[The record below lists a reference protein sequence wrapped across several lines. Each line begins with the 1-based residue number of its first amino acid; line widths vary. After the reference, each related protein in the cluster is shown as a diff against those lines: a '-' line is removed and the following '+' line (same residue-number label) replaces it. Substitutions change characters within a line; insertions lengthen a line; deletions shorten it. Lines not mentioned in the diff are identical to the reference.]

1 MRLRDVLEHPGVR
14 LPVLAGEGELDRPA
28 GNTYTTDLLDPARYL
43 AGGEVV
49 LTGMMWRREPADS
62 EAFVAALAG
71 AGAAALGAGEALLGP
86 VPADLVEA
94 CLRHRLPL
102 FAVPAEVSFREV
114 TDRINTVL
122 WAEREA
128 GAVAARNRRRGLVAR
143 LAAGADLAE
152 VWPRTGAWVLS
163 CTGRVIV
170 GGPLATQVPA
180 TPGAVDDIVAGGA
193 GGSGTITSGTV
204 VSGAVG
210 SGRAGARDAAAG
222 SGLGAKLAAAFLRA
236 DTLPVRCRIGDRE
249 FHLDAPALTP
259 ALGAR
264 FVAATEGGSPLEELV
279 ELAAL
284 DAARQERARQV
295 EQRLAATLVAALAT
309 TTDPAETTAA
319 LHSCGMPTTGPYT
332 VVVASL
338 DRAGRGGFAESAR
351 IPGREPAVSPKPQH
365 DPRCDVCAV
374 VEEMAGRG
382 GAATVVAADGARVVA
397 VVAGGDVLAGVRE
410 GARQLAAAA
419 RGTRITAG
427 VSETAAGVAELP
439 AALAQARHAHDF
451 AGERDGRVRV
461 VGCGELASHDL
472 LLAGVPR
479 AARQA
484 FADRLLAPL
493 RAYDSS
499 HNADLLRTLQMF
511 LACDGSWTR
520 CASAMHLHVNTLR
533 YRIRRIADLTG
544 RDLDSFADRVDLY
557 LALRLTP

>member
-1 MRLRDVLEHPGVR
+1 MRLRDVLEHPGVP
-14 LPVLAGEGELDRPA
+14 LPVLAGHGELDRPVA
-28 GNTYTTDLLDPARYL
+28 RNAYTTDLLDPARYL

-71 AGAAALGAGEALLGP
+71 AGVAALGAGEALLGP

-114 TDRINTVL
+114 TDRISTVL

-143 LAAGADLAE
+143 LASGADLAE
-152 VWPRTGAWVLS
+152 VWPATGAWVLS
-163 CTGRVIV
+163 CTGRVIA
-170 GGPLATQVPA
+170 GGPLDEQA
-180 TPGAVDDIVAGGA
+180 
-193 GGSGTITSGTV
+193 SGV
-204 VSGAVG
+204 
-210 SGRAGARDAAAG
+210 
-222 SGLGAKLAAAFLRA
+222 GAKLAAAFLRA
-236 DTLPVRCRIGDRE
+236 DTLPVRCRIDGRE
-249 FHLDAPALTP
+249 FQLDAPALAPT
-259 ALGAR
+259 LGAR
-264 FVAATEGGSPLEELV
+264 FIACMAGGPDLDELV

-295 EQRLAATLVAALAT
+295 EARLAGRLLTALAT
-309 TTDPAETTAA
+309 SADPAETTAA
-319 LHSCGMPTTGPYT
+319 LHACGLPTTGPYT

-338 DRAGRGGFAESAR
+338 PPSSGGGFGETAR
-351 IPGREPAVSPKPQH
+351 KQGYQRALSPKLQH
-365 DPRCDVCAV
+365 VPAV
-374 VEEMAGRG
+374 VEELVGLAGMA
-382 GAATVVAADGARVVA
+382 VVAPDGGQVVA
-397 VVAGGDVLAGVRE
+397 VVVGVEVLATARE
-410 GARQLAAAA
+410 SARRLTAAA
-419 RGTRITAG
+419 RGTRIVAG
-427 VSETAAGVAELP
+427 VSEPALDVAGLP
-439 AALAQARHAHDF
+439 AALIQARHAHEH
-451 AGERDGRVRV
+451 ALERGGQAVV
-461 VGCGELASHDL
+461 VGCDELASHDL

-479 AARQA
+479 AVREA
-484 FADRLLAPL
+484 FAERLLAPV

-499 HNADLLRTLQMF
+499 HNADLLRTLQTF

-557 LALRLTP
+557 LALRAAP